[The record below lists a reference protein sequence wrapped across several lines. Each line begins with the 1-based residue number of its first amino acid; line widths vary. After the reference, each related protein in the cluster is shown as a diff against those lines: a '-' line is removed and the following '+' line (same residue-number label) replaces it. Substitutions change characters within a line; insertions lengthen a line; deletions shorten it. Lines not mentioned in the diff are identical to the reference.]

1 MIGLTTIPVG
11 GTQHDMRIFRD
22 SNINGMFRNAQID
35 SPFQGI
41 MFGDKAYMAW
51 SHARGLFK
59 GNFLEDWQILSN
71 NTMSPVRT
79 GAEWPFGILHTKCKF
94 LSFSQQLKLREVAV
108 GHFYLIG
115 VLIANTNT
123 CLNGGGT
130 SLAYFNCPPHT
141 LAEYF
146 NVPNLNF

>member
-1 MIGLTTIPVG
+1 
-11 GTQHDMRIFRD
+11 MRIFRD
-22 SNINGMFRNAQID
+22 SNINGMFRDAQID

-130 SLAYFNCPPHT
+130 SLAYFNCPPPT